1 MPLSTEI
8 GAVIPADTVHGEAAP
23 APGTSAQGPTVLL
36 SRGVQSFYW
45 GGGDHVLFVGDVAG
59 LRTVRIVVTASAES
73 SGLVMRVQDVEDPA
87 APVVLEENTTEQ
99 NHQELRTVLDVP
111 GRRLAVVV
119 WVDEEPPGPVHVTW
133 GIWGR
138 A

>member
-23 APGTSAQGPTVLL
+23 VPGTSAQGTTVLL

>member
-1 MPLSTEI
+1 MPLSAGT
-8 GAVIPADTVHGEAAP
+8 GTVIPADTLPGGTTTV
-23 APGTSAQGPTVLL
+23 PGTTVLL
-36 SRGVQSFYW
+36 SRGVQTFHW
-45 GGGDHVLFVGDVAG
+45 GRGDHAVFFGDVSG
-59 LRTVRIVVTASAES
+59 LRTVRVVVTASAQS
-73 SGLVMRVQDVEDPA
+73 SGLVLRVQDVEDPA
-87 APVVLEENTTEQ
+87 APVVLEENTVEQ

-119 WVDEEPPGPVHVTW
+119 WVDETPPGPVDVTW